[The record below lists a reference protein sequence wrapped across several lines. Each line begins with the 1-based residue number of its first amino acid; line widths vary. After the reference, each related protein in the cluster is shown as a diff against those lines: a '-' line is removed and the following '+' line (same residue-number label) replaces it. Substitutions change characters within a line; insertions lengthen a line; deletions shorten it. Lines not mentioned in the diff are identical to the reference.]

1 MPWGHASSGHTKT
14 YMENNTKP
22 GMECQTS
29 FVYSEKQVEWLQM
42 CLSPERL
49 TPYYAKARG
58 NDWVAFH
65 LYVRNAE
72 LSASLYGVIQAL
84 EVGLRNLVH
93 TKMTDPFGTEE
104 WWDKLPLHEA
114 ELTDIAAAKS
124 SISSRI
130 KQIRP
135 GRIVAEL
142 SFGFWVKLFANSYE
156 KQLWVPYISRRFPA
170 KLSRKKL
177 YDRLVNL
184 KELRNRIAHHE
195 TLIKRNTDQDYQDLL
210 ETIGWISPTLRRWVE
225 HNSDFPA
232 VKAKRIPKQPDCD
245 TIWMQR
251 ALELARR
258 GIGVT
263 SPNPAVGCLI
273 LDCAGQVAGEGW
285 HEYDLLDHAEV
296 AALKVAQ
303 QHAPLSGAL
312 ERLRGGTAYVTLEP
326 CNHTGRTGP
335 CTEALIAA
343 GIKRVVAATI
353 DPNPAVA
360 GHGLERLR
368 SAGIETAVGV
378 CEAEARRLNEGFAR
392 WSQQKRP
399 LVLMKVAMTLD
410 GRIAPPPGVH
420 TQHAPYWITS
430 EEARAAVQ
438 PLRHQAD
445 AALTGVD
452 TVLADDPLLTD
463 RSGLRRRRP
472 LLRVVLD
479 SALRMPLEAKMVASA
494 QNDVV
499 VFTVSADEARAEALR
514 QRGVRVEVLAA
525 EAGRVP
531 LEKVLDKLG
540 EEGILTLLTETG
552 TRLNTALLAGG
563 LVDRVH
569 LFVSPQIMGSDA
581 VPAFKGLAGAI
592 RMAEVEV
599 ERYGNDL
606 GLCSLLRDPWPE

>member
-1 MPWGHASSGHTKT
+1 MNEGTKSI
-14 YMENNTKP
+14 
-22 GMECQTS
+22 G
-29 FVYSEKQVEWLQM
+29 QM
-42 CLSPERL
+42 
-49 TPYYAKARG
+49 
-58 NDWVAFH
+58 N
-65 LYVRNAE
+65 
-72 LSASLYGVIQAL
+72 L
-84 EVGLRNLVH
+84 E
-93 TKMTDPFGTEE
+93 
-104 WWDKLPLHEA
+104 
-114 ELTDIAAAKS
+114 
-124 SISSRI
+124 
-130 KQIRP
+130 
-135 GRIVAEL
+135 
-142 SFGFWVKLFANSYE
+142 
-156 KQLWVPYISRRFPA
+156 
-170 KLSRKKL
+170 
-177 YDRLVNL
+177 
-184 KELRNRIAHHE
+184 
-195 TLIKRNTDQDYQDLL
+195 DQDRY
-210 ETIGWISPTLRRWVE
+210 
-225 HNSDFPA
+225 
-232 VKAKRIPKQPDCD
+232 
-245 TIWMQR
+245 WMHR

-263 SPNPAVGCLI
+263 SPNPAVGCVI
-273 LDCAGQVAGEGW
+273 LDCAGQVVGEGW

-303 QHAPLSGAL
+303 QHAG

-343 GIKRVVAATI
+343 GVARVFSATI
-353 DPNPAVA
+353 DPNPSVA
-360 GHGLERLR
+360 GHGLEALR
-368 SAGIETAVGV
+368 AAGLETVVGI

-392 WSQQKRP
+392 WSQHRRP

-410 GRIAPPPGVH
+410 GRIAPPAGQQAPH
-420 TQHAPYWITS
+420 QPYWITS
-430 EEARAAVQ
+430 EAARAAVQ
-438 PLRHQAD
+438 PLRWQAD

-479 SALRMPLEAKMVASA
+479 SALRMPLDCKMVATA
-494 QNDVV
+494 HNDVV
-499 VFTVSADEARAEALR
+499 VFTVSKDEARVRELTS
-514 QRGVRVEVLAA
+514 RGIRVEVLPA

-531 LEKVLDKLG
+531 LGKVLDKLG

-581 VPAFKGLAGAI
+581 VPAFRGMAHAI

-606 GLCSLLRDPWPE
+606 GLCSLLRDPWPAAQEQ